1 MSAYYTKVEA
11 EAAFISPAEQIA
23 FQGDYYNKTEVDNAL
38 LNYLSK
44 AGGTMSGYI
53 TLHAS
58 PTLPTH
64 PATKIYV
71 DNHINSADPHPSIQ
85 IALGGQTTGNY
96 VASIQ
101 GTLNQVNVS
110 GSGSETAAVT
120 LSLPQ
125 SIDTG
130 ATPTFKSLTL
140 TQAPGLPPFTI
151 SSNTRVPNLNAS
163 QLEGRDSN
171 FLLAWENFINKPDP
185 TVTVSVTGALTGSG
199 STVWTDMAGNLV
211 VTVPTT
217 LSTGS
222 GSGLNADLLDGL
234 DATYFLN
241 SGNQNAGTLPAAR
254 LSGAYTINVTGA
266 LTGNASTATT
276 LQTSR
281 NIAGKPFNG
290 SADVT
295 LSSLT
300 AGTGIT
306 PAGSYNGSAAVTINV
321 DSTSLNTASKI
332 VARDASGGFAAGAIT
347 ATGLSSPAITLSLAD
362 GGAAPMTVT
371 SRVKVT
377 NLNADLLDGNDSVYF
392 AKQAE
397 IEALLGD
404 LMYVGL
410 YNAAGYNQVT
420 GVPKPAPIWSGGSTV
435 YRHGM
440 YWVASSVGTLNF
452 LDSDLS
458 GRYDVD
464 DDTVTVANGDW
475 IVAIKNP
482 IYGPPTTG
490 QNLTLAQVIFQFIPF
505 SAEAFVNLKIT
516 EHANQVDPHP
526 LAGYL
531 KKVATDSWYALID
544 HEHDEE
550 IAEYI
555 VQHTERTVYDIIEF
569 SAVAPTGGAEF
580 GTLTLKLATAEHNFY
595 RGSGVSISFPINT
608 YPVYN
613 GMATVQTVAGSTITV
628 NTKGPTRATTPG
640 PIVGSTFAAKLTAE
654 PHPDYLLITT
664 AEQTYSKADH
674 NHAIEI
680 AAAVALH
687 ATPNTDPHPE
697 YFNTVRADLRFEKL
711 GEVNKHIGDQTAHSN
726 LYYTKAQSDSKYSPT
741 AMLADHLVHPDPH
754 PQYLLQDE
762 ADALFS
768 NEGHNHND
776 LYYGKT
782 QVVDLIAAAT
792 PKNILATDG
801 ASSARIFLG
810 NITPADPRPGDL
822 WVQSDNVSLQP
833 PVPPVALTGIALSDT
848 SIRLTW
854 NAWPASTTVQSVTVQ
869 MSPTGAVG
877 SYVTLTPP
885 PGLNAVSYDV
895 TGLAEDVHYWFR
907 VTAVNSVSNPVVE
920 NRNWGYVDLFTQ
932 NLTPPIPA
940 GVAIST
946 TPAITPTTFRLSWS
960 QPSPWVDPGAAGA
973 RYEVALTGT
982 TPLGLVPAGNVVGT
996 SGFYDFTSLV
1006 EVTAYQPKVRSV
1018 DRSGLR
1024 SDWVSVNASTTNAI
1038 PPVPGAISI
1047 TTNSTTAP
1055 QVTGTW
1061 TKYAGTIPDFSY
1073 YEVQLINA
1081 SDVVLATTNTTAL
1094 TWTAPETSFGIAV
1107 RMRVRTVDVTGG
1119 AGGVSA
1125 YVTSAAVTTK
1135 SVASVTVTPT
1145 STGGNPNDQ
1154 MTITWTTVTGLDFFS
1169 GYEVILYRA
1178 GAVAEVADVAANVT
1192 SRGWSNLS
1200 WGVSYT
1206 ATVRV
1211 KRSAGTAPAAGP
1223 QATARTMLPDPIP
1236 GIDAGGS
1243 GQTVYGTL
1251 YAPAMPSTG
1260 SPNMAVELWYRGG
1273 NHIATQY
1280 LGAGTVAYRWDGLP
1294 WGTGYSTRVITTRA
1308 SGYQWGSWSGWAQ
1321 ADTGPVPDTTPPALP
1336 TGLYCGVANGYG
1348 MWYAWM
1354 NWPGDAVGCHIDR
1367 LWSGAGY
1374 WENMYAGPP
1383 ASGVHMGTGSA
1394 GQSMQFRAR
1403 SHDAAGNWS
1412 GYQYSNTYTLTASP
1426 TAVACVNTDCWR
1438 PTNGGEYFFDGTK
1451 RPIQGYYT
1459 NASWNAVGMWYYG
1472 DNIRN
1477 ACVGKTVTGIRVL
1490 IIRYNGG
1497 GNSGAETINL
1507 LLHNDGSDPGRVT
1520 GWGSPN
1526 GYYAW
1531 VAGGLGWGQSLWSWI
1546 PNYSEF
1552 WAGSARGVC
1561 SYTGGGKPY
1570 VIYESVDAN
1579 GYQGLVEVYHYG

>member
-1 MSAYYTKVEA
+1 
-11 EAAFISPAEQIA
+11 
-23 FQGDYYNKTEVDNAL
+23 
-38 LNYLSK
+38 
-44 AGGTMSGYI
+44 MSGYI

-71 DNHINSADPHPSIQ
+71 DNHINATDPHPAIQ
-85 IALGGQTTGNY
+85 IQLAQQTTGNY

-110 GSGSETAAVT
+110 GSGTEQAAVT

-125 SIDTG
+125 NIDTG
-130 ATPTFKSLTL
+130 ATPTFKSLSL
-140 TQAPGLPPFTI
+140 TQVPGLPPFTI
-151 SSNTRVPNLNAS
+151 ASNTVVPNLNAS
-163 QLEGRDSN
+163 QLNGRDSN
-171 FLLAWENFINKPDP
+171 YLLDWTNFINKPDP
-185 TVTVSVTGALTGSG
+185 TVTIAVTGALSGSG
-199 STVWTDMAGNLV
+199 STIWTDMAGNLV
-211 VTVPTT
+211 VSIATT

-222 GSGLNADLLDGL
+222 GSGLNADLLDGF
-234 DATYFLN
+234 DSTFYLN
-241 SGNQNAGTLPAAR
+241 SGNQNAGILPAAR
-254 LSGAYTINVTGA
+254 LSGAYAINVTGA

-276 LQTSR
+276 LQTPR
-281 NIAGKPFNG
+281 LIAGKSFNG
-290 SADVT
+290 SADIT

-306 PAGSYNGSAAVTINV
+306 PAGAYNGSAAVTFNV
-321 DSTSLNTASKI
+321 DGTALNTPSKVVI
-332 VARDASGGFAAGAIT
+332 RDISGGFAAGAIT

-371 SRVKVT
+371 SRVKVN
-377 NLNADLLDGNDSVYF
+377 NLNADLLDGNDSAYF
-392 AKQAE
+392 ARQAE

-420 GVPKPAPIWSGGSTV
+420 GVPKPAPVWSGGSTV

-452 LDSDLS
+452 VDSDLS

-464 DDTVTVANGDW
+464 DETVTVANGDW
-475 IVAIKNP
+475 IIAIKNP

-490 QNLTLAQVIFQFIPF
+490 QDLTLAQVIFQFIPF

-516 EHANQVDPHP
+516 EHANQTDPHP
-526 LAGYL
+526 LAGYIR
-531 KKVATDSWYALID
+531 KVDTDSWYASID

-555 VQHTERTVYDIIEF
+555 VQHTERTVYDIVEF
-569 SAVAPTGGAEF
+569 SAVGPTGGADF
-580 GTLTLKLATAEHNFY
+580 GILTLKLATAQHNFY
-595 RGSGVSISFPINT
+595 RGSGVSVSFPINT
-608 YPVYN
+608 YPAYN

-628 NTKGPTRATTPG
+628 NTKGPTRATTAG
-640 PIVGSTFAAKLTAE
+640 PVTGVPPTYSAKLTAE

-664 AEQTYSKADH
+664 AEQVYSKADH
-674 NHAIEI
+674 NHDIEI
-680 AAAVALH
+680 SAAIALH
-687 ATPNTDPHPE
+687 ARPNTDPHPE
-697 YFNTVRADLRFEKL
+697 YFNTSRADLRFEKL
-711 GEVNKHIGDQTAHSN
+711 GAVNAHIGDQTAHSN

-741 AMLADHLVHPDPH
+741 ALLADHLIHPDPH
-754 PQYLLQDE
+754 PQYLLE
-762 ADALFS
+762 PEGDARYSSVLHDHDKWYFRQ
-768 NEGHNHND
+768 EKV
-776 LYYGKT
+776 LE
-782 QVVDLIAAAT
+782 LIAAAT

-801 ASSARIFLG
+801 AASARIFLG
-810 NITPADPRPGDL
+810 NVEPADKQPGDL
-822 WVQSDNVSLQP
+822 WVQSDPVSLQP
-833 PVPPVALTGIALSDT
+833 PVIPVALNAIALT
-848 SIRLTW
+848 PPNPLAPVFNIRLSW
-854 NAWPASTTVQSVTVQ
+854 NAWPASTNVQSVTVQ
-869 MSPTGAVG
+869 MSSTGAPG

-885 PGLNAVSYDV
+885 PAKEAVTYDV
-895 TGLAEDVHYWFR
+895 TGLAEDIHYWFR

-920 NRNWGYVDLFTQ
+920 SRNWGYVDVFTQ
-932 NLTPPIPA
+932 NLNPPVPA
-940 GVAIST
+940 GVAVST
-946 TPAITPTTFRLSWS
+946 NPPVSPTTLRLSWT
-960 QPSPWVDPGAAGA
+960 QPAPWVDPGAAGV
-973 RYEVALTGT
+973 RYEVAIVGV
-982 TPLGLVPAGNVVGT
+982 TPIPVPAANVVGT
-996 SGFYDFTSLV
+996 SGFFDFTGLI

-1024 SDWVSVNASTTNAI
+1024 SDWVTVNVSTTNAI
-1038 PPVPGAISI
+1038 PPVPGAITI
-1047 TTNSTTAP
+1047 TANSTTAP

-1081 SDVVLATTNTTAL
+1081 SDVVLASTTTTAL
-1094 TWTAPETSFGIAV
+1094 AWTAPETSFGIAV

-1119 AGGVSA
+1119 VGGTSA
-1125 YVTSAAVTTK
+1125 FVTSAAVTTK

-1145 STGGNPNDQ
+1145 SSGGNPNDLYN
-1154 MTITWTTVTGLDFFS
+1154 ISWPAVTGLDNFS
-1169 GYEVILYRA
+1169 GYEVVLYRA
-1178 GAVAEVADVAANVT
+1178 GAVAETADVASNVT
-1192 SRGWSNLS
+1192 TRSWSNLS

-1223 QATARTMLPDPIP
+1223 GAPALTMLPDPIP
-1236 GIDAGGS
+1236 SINAGGS
-1243 GQTVYGTL
+1243 GQTVSGTVF
-1251 YAPAMPSTG
+1251 APAMPTTG
-1260 SPNMAVELWYRGG
+1260 SPNIAVELWYRGG
-1273 NHIATQY
+1273 NYIATQY
-1280 LGAGTVAYRWDGLP
+1280 LGAGTANYAWGGLP
-1294 WGTGYSTRVITTRA
+1294 WGTGYSTRAITTRA

-1336 TGLYCGVANGYG
+1336 TGLNCNVANAYG
-1348 MWYAWM
+1348 QWYAWL
-1354 NWPGDAVGCHIDR
+1354 NWPGDAAGCHIDR
-1367 LWSGAGY
+1367 LWSGEGY
-1374 WENMYAGPP
+1374 WVNIYAGGPT
-1383 ASGVHMGTGSA
+1383 SGVYLGTGSA

-1426 TAVACVNTDCWR
+1426 TAVACINTDCWR

-1451 RPIQGYYT
+1451 RPIQGYFT
-1459 NASWNAVGMWYYG
+1459 NPSWNAVGMWYYG

-1477 ACVGKTVTGIRVL
+1477 ACVGKQVTGIRVL

-1507 LLHNDGSDPGRVT
+1507 LLHNDAYDPGRVT

-1526 GYYAW
+1526 GYSAW

-1546 PNYSEF
+1546 PDYGAFFN
-1552 WAGSARGVC
+1552 GGARGIC
-1561 SYTGGGKPY
+1561 TYTGGGKPY